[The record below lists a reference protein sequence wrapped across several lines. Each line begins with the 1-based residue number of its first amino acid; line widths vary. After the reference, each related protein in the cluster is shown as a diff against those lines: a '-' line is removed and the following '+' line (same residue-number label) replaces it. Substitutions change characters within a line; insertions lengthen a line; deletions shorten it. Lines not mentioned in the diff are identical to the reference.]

1 VQQVLI
7 STKSRDDKEAKALAD
22 TVATEA
28 KAHPDQFDALVQKY
42 SDGESK
48 AGNGL
53 VTGVTKATY
62 GAPFLDAAKALKKP
76 GDISVPVKTKD
87 GYRVVKLVSR
97 AADKQLAFAE
107 VHDRIVE
114 RLKGDYVDKAVKQH
128 VDEIR
133 NQHVEA
139 NPALVASLRTR
150 YGTAAPADP
159 VSLDSI
165 GAPSAQP

>member
-1 VQQVLI
+1 M
-7 STKSRDDKEAKALAD
+7 
-22 TVATEA
+22 
-28 KAHPDQFDALVQKY
+28 
-42 SDGESK
+42 
-48 AGNGL
+48 
-53 VTGVTKATY
+53 
-62 GAPFLDAAKALKKP
+62 
-76 GDISVPVKTKD
+76 KTKY

>member
-1 VQQVLI
+1 M
-7 STKSRDDKEAKALAD
+7 
-22 TVATEA
+22 
-28 KAHPDQFDALVQKY
+28 
-42 SDGESK
+42 
-48 AGNGL
+48 
-53 VTGVTKATY
+53 
-62 GAPFLDAAKALKKP
+62 
-76 GDISVPVKTKD
+76 KTKD

-139 NPALVASLRTR
+139 NPALVASLRT
-150 YGTAAPADP
+150 AAPADP